1 MNLAKRKNGIYYI
14 QYFDSV
20 ENKIRRVSTSKRN
33 KKEALL
39 FLSEFNGHLSLKTQ
53 LNYYSLSDF
62 KDEYIRYI
70 GRTYS
75 TKYLSSIEL
84 SFRQLS
90 KKINNVLLLDIKVN
104 QVQEFLS
111 ETFQRTEKGAEL
123 YLRTL
128 KASFNRAVDWGYIN
142 ENPFKKVK
150 LPKSQKSFPVFI
162 SEEELNKILGNI
174 KNEEL
179 GRLSTLAF
187 FTGMRLG
194 ELTNLKW
201 SEVDLKSRLI
211 TITNDKSFS
220 TKSKKD
226 RIVPISKKIIDML
239 KGKMKE
245 ANKSEFVFSK
255 TDGIKFNN
263 DYVSKNFKK
272 AVRKTEVDEK
282 IHFHT
287 LRHSFASRLVQKG
300 VSIYIVMELLGHKD
314 VTTTQIY
321 SHLQPN
327 NFIDV
332 VDLL

>member
-1 MNLAKRKNGIYYI
+1 M
-14 QYFDSV
+14 
-20 ENKIRRVSTSKRN
+20 
-33 KKEALL
+33 
-39 FLSEFNGHLSLKTQ
+39 
-53 LNYYSLSDF
+53 
-62 KDEYIRYI
+62 
-70 GRTYS
+70 
-75 TKYLSSIEL
+75 
-84 SFRQLS
+84 
-90 KKINNVLLLDIKVN
+90 
-104 QVQEFLS
+104 S
-111 ETFQRTEKGAEL
+111 ETYQRTEKSAEL

-128 KASFNRAVDWGYIN
+128 KASFNRAIDWGYIS

-150 LPKSQKSFPVFI
+150 LPKSQKSYPMFI
-162 SEEELNKILGNI
+162 SEDELNQIVKNI
-174 KNEEL
+174 SNKEI
-179 GRLSTLAF
+179 RDLSTIAF

-201 SEVDLKSRLI
+201 KDVNIKSRVI
-211 TITNDKSFS
+211 NIINDKSFS

-226 RIVPISKKIIDML
+226 RIVPISKKIVTKL
-239 KGKMKE
+239 KKR
-245 ANKSEFVFSK
+245 ANKSDFVFAK

-263 DYVSKNFKK
+263 EYVSKIFKK
-272 AVRKTEVDEK
+272 AVRETKLDQK

-300 VSIYIVMELLGHKD
+300 ASIYIVKELLGHKD